1 MSETKD
7 LLRRGGEGF
16 APREGIMDSLIRR
29 RDRKR
34 RNQRITAGVVGIAVF
49 VAAVWIV
56 TSGLSFDR
64 TQTPAVPGLA
74 ETGPTESNCVI
85 IRCTQTGPVMET
97 GPTET
102 GPAETGSPHAPAQA
116 APDVVE
122 QAVCSDR
129 AGARLELTDIGDQ
142 IKVRFEVHRSPVGHS
157 WRIVLR
163 HGVADLGGPNLG
175 EVILQGTRVA
185 DENGDLS
192 AQRSVRDLEGGFF
205 GDGFRARAT
214 DKQTGQICWA
224 IGAIGE

>member
-1 MSETKD
+1 M
-7 LLRRGGEGF
+7 
-16 APREGIMDSLIRR
+16 
-29 RDRKR
+29 
-34 RNQRITAGVVGIAVF
+34 F

-56 TSGLSFDR
+56 TSGLSLDR
-64 TQTPAVPGLA
+64 SEKVVVPAVSG
-74 ETGPTESNCVI
+74 T
-85 IRCTQTGPVMET
+85 T

-102 GPAETGSPHAPAQA
+102 GPVETGPRETGSPPAPASA

-129 AGARLELTDIGDQ
+129 AGAWLELTDIGDQ

-185 DENGDLS
+185 DEDGDLA
-192 AQRSVRDLEGGFF
+192 AQRRVRDLEGGVF

-214 DKQTGQICWA
+214 DRQTGQVCWA
-224 IGAIGE
+224 MAAMEGG